1 MTHGISIYSGAAAQA
16 PRIASGASIYRP
28 TLSYL
33 NSVSRVQIVR
43 CAHSG
48 WDRFACRVGIQKDGT
63 RWHDPV
69 SGTRAAIAGRS
80 GLQTSFAAR
89 KVNLPAG
96 EF

>member
-1 MTHGISIYSGAAAQA
+1 MTHGISIYSGTAAQP

-28 TLSYL
+28 TLLKL
-33 NSVSRVQIVR
+33 NSVSREQIVR

-48 WDRFACRVGIQKDGT
+48 WDGFACRVGIQKDGT
-63 RWHDPV
+63 RWRDPV

-80 GLQTSFAAR
+80 GLHASFAAP
-89 KVNLPAG
+89 KVHLPAG